1 MAYPHYVY
9 CTCSLARLAS
19 PTCSRVRVH
28 VPVVHIR
35 CRATVED
42 RYLYEG
48 TVQLR
53 QFTLIRVVQYSTCT
67 VHVRV
72 QCTRTVEQYLRSY
85 TFVRRY
91 SIFESNALYTT
102 VRVHVLS
109 CFTFVR
115 KYESTVQR
123 TVQRCTKVRKY
134 FRTKVLSK
142 VRKYFRK

>member
-72 QCTRTVEQYLRSY
+72 HYLQVVYTRALCTRSCVQVHGTRTEVLPEVLPKVQYFY
-85 TFVRRY
+85 V
-91 SIFESNALYTT
+91 
-102 VRVHVLS
+102 
-109 CFTFVR
+109 
-115 KYESTVQR
+115 
-123 TVQRCTKVRKY
+123 
-134 FRTKVLSK
+134 
-142 VRKYFRK
+142 